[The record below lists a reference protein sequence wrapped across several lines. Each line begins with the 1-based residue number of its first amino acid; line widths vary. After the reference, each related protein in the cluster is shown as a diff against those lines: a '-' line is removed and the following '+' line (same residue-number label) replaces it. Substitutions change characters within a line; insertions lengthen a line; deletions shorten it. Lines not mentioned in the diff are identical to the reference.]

1 MGHES
6 VCEETVVKKRT
17 LEEKVNE
24 GVEEMPD
31 EDYADLCGRGGVQE
45 TYGGEVGGQERA
57 RAARRPPTVL
67 PSIASV
73 DWAPMLGA
81 SESRLLK
88 LTSL

>member
-45 TYGGEVGGQERA
+45 TYGGEVGGQEKGKGCEKTPYSATIDRKC
-57 RAARRPPTVL
+57 R
-67 PSIASV
+67 
-73 DWAPMLGA
+73 LG
-81 SESRLLK
+81 SHVGCF
-88 LTSL
+88 